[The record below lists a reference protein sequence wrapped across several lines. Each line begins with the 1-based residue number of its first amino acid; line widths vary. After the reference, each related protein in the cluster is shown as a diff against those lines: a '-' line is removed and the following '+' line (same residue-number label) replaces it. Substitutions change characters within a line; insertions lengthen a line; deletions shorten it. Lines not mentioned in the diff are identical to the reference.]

1 MAESGLWVADFP
13 SIVQF
18 RTLLYTKSIIFFE
31 FVSPLSSKIKWIV
44 LASDIPSV
52 FLLMFM
58 LLHNMMFVV
67 VVLGNDSFEASTC
80 AQFSIQ

>member
-31 FVSPLSSKIKWIV
+31 FVSTLSSKIKWIV

-67 VVLGNDSFEASTC
+67 VVLGNDPFEASTC